1 MENKDDVREMMPEE
15 DEKAE
20 FGKRA
25 KVVFKKKVCK
35 FCAQNLQID
44 YKNPDPVVGTEITI
58 GDGFFGIMFPQDG
71 HSPQHLVGK
80 SEVIKKIT
88 VKVSI

>member
-20 FGKRA
+20 FGKRP

-35 FCAQNLQID
+35 FCSQNLQID
-44 YKNPDPVVGTEITI
+44 YKNPD
-58 GDGFFGIMFPQDG
+58 
-71 HSPQHLVGK
+71 SLRR
-80 SEVIKKIT
+80 SESFDQRSQEVQ
-88 VKVSI
+88 SSCSSSF

>member
-25 KVVFKKKVCK
+25 KVVFKKKFCK

-44 YKNPDPVVGTEITI
+44 YKNP
-58 GDGFFGIMFPQDG
+58 
-71 HSPQHLVGK
+71 
-80 SEVIKKIT
+80 SEDL
-88 VKVSI
+88 